1 MSLVDADAD
10 QRCGGGRDILAPR
23 DVILHCA
30 ELLVTKSRRPIS
42 VRGTVVYVD
51 PASKRVDIVHHGA
64 KLIIRM
70 TTTTTMLPP
79 TVLPASSSP
88 SPILQTKNN
97 HVPNDN
103 DTNTNTVLPSTG
115 RSSTDI
121 VNHSLDNTTT
131 NHTNSISLSNNN
143 SNADNDGNADANR
156 LVSSSSSQ
164 PVVASSR
171 FLNCLPKLH
180 SEIIVTGILG
190 KEQRRIFLMATTAEV
205 VFFTPTNAVTT

>member
-1 MSLVDADAD
+1 MSLVDDDAD
-10 QRCGGGRDILAPR
+10 QRYSGRCILVPR

-131 NHTNSISLSNNN
+131 NHM
-143 SNADNDGNADANR
+143 
-156 LVSSSSSQ
+156 
-164 PVVASSR
+164 
-171 FLNCLPKLH
+171 FLF
-180 SEIIVTGILG
+180 
-190 KEQRRIFLMATTAEV
+190 FLLT
-205 VFFTPTNAVTT
+205 